1 MKKTYVY
8 KVYRGELKGMTVE
21 SYCSNEVYSVLT
33 CFDLEGATYLIP
45 SDYLECIRLPI
56 EEEITQYEQNRT
68 DNSESDKEYI

>member
-21 SYCSNEVYSVLT
+21 SYCSNEVYPVLT

-45 SDYLECIRLPI
+45 ADYLECIELPI
-56 EEEITQYEQNRT
+56 EEEVTQYEQNRT

>member
-21 SYCSNEVYSVLT
+21 SYCSNEIYPILT

-45 SDYLECIRLPI
+45 ADYLECIKLPI
-56 EEEITQYEQNRT
+56 EEEVTQYEQDRI
-68 DNSESDKEYI
+68 DYSESDKEYI

>member
-21 SYCSNEVYSVLT
+21 SYCSNEIYPVLT

-45 SDYLECIRLPI
+45 ADYLECIELPII
-56 EEEITQYEQNRT
+56 EEEVTEHEQDRT
-68 DNSESDKEYI
+68 DNSESD